1 MKKQMTRETAAGFAV
16 IALTVLALV
25 LFGLGFSTGYYTYG
39 QMNSVMVTVCYGA
52 ALLIECAS
60 LVCLKKFPKAVWPR
74 LLTFLVTAALAFGAL
89 TLLGDRVEGIGI
101 CILTDYDSGHGGEEA
116 IYFSLGSMLAALAA
130 MVFNIIGAFGKD
142 AGEETKLARSRKPA
156 LWGACAAVMLA
167 VLIPSL
173 ILGGVFKTNAPAAGK
188 TTVQAADGS
197 SVAGT
202 YKTTISGA
210 ETNLDILQDEQFQLG
225 KLQGLMN
232 VDSRLTLDLAL
243 TLNADG
249 TYALTSDAYCVE
261 AGKRAVIGD
270 DTGLGMISVMKAEGT
285 YAVNEDGTVTT
296 SKASHAN
303 FQLELD
309 TYSSQMRSPAK
320 YQLGDAEAAD
330 GTYDS
335 AEYPA
340 VLDAVPSAVW
350 TVADGKIS
358 AYKKNTDVTGTHTVT
373 ISGAESNLDIL
384 QDEQFQLG
392 KLQGLMN
399 VDSRLT
405 LDLALTLNADG
416 TYALTSDAYCVEA
429 GKRAVIGDDT
439 GLGMISIMKAEGTYT
454 VNEDGTVTTSA
465 AEHANFQLE
474 LDTYSSQMRSP
485 AKYQLGD
492 AEAADGTYDSAEYPA
507 VLDAVPSTIWT
518 VADGKITAYEKNT
531 DVTGT
536 YTVTISGA
544 EVNLDILQDQQFQLG
559 KLHGLMN
566 VDSRLTLDLALTL
579 NADGTYA
586 LTSDAYCVEAG
597 KRAVIGDD
605 TGLGM
610 ISIMKAE
617 GTYTVNEDGTVTT
630 SPAEHANFQL
640 ALDTYSSQMRSPAH
654 YQLGDAEAADGT
666 YDSAEHPAVLDAV
679 PETVWTL
686 SGSSIAGYQ
695 VVAPEEEAVEEPAAT
710 EAPAEPVAASAVI
723 TSDDGGTTMTLS
735 ADGTYQFDFAAY
747 SISEKGT
754 YTYEKGILTLTD
766 KNGKTS
772 VGEGDP
778 IKLHYTYSDSDQLTG
793 DYTIPADTLNFASAE
808 AAPVAEAPAAEPVV
822 IASDDGGT
830 EMTFNADG
838 TYRFWFE
845 AYSIEDV
852 GTYAYEN
859 GVLTLTDKNGKA
871 SVGEGD
877 PIKLHYAYSDSDQL
891 TGDYTIPAEALT
903 FGAAAPVTEAPAAEA
918 PAAEPVVIASDD
930 GGTEMTFNADGT
942 YRFWFEAYSIEDLGT
957 YTYENGVLTLTDKNG
972 KASVGEGDPIKLHY
986 AYSDS
991 DQLTGDYTIP
1001 AEALTFG
1008 AAAAPAEE
1016 APATEAPAVEAPAAE
1031 PVVIASDDG
1040 GTEMTF
1046 NADGTYR
1053 FWFEAYSI
1061 EDLGTYT
1068 YENGVLTLTDK
1079 NGKAS
1084 VGEGDPIKLHYA
1096 YSDSDQLTGDYTIPA
1111 EALSFGTAA
1120 APAAETPVEA
1130 APVAEAPAAEPVVIA
1145 SDDGGTEMTF
1155 NADGTYRFWFE
1166 AYSIEDL
1173 GTYTYENGVLTL
1185 TDKNGKTSVGEGDPI
1200 KLHYAYSDS
1209 DQLTGDY
1216 TIPAE
1221 ALSFGTAAAPAVE
1234 TPVEAAPAEEIVATE
1249 APVEEVPATEAPA
1262 EEVPATEAPVEEAP
1276 VTEAPVEEVAATEA
1290 PAAEVP
1296 AAEPVVIPSDDAGTE
1311 MTFNPDGTYRFWFE
1325 AYSIEDLGTYT
1336 YENGVLTLTDKNGKT
1351 SVGEGDPIKLHYTY
1365 SGSDQL
1371 TGDYTIPAEALS
1383 FGTAAKETVE
1393 APAAEPIVI
1402 PSDDGGTEMTFNAD
1416 GTYRFWFEAY
1426 SIEDLGTYT
1435 YENGVLTLT
1444 DKNGKTSVGEG
1455 DPIKLHYTYSGSD
1468 QLTGDYTIPADSW
1481 SKSESGENK
1490 EAAPT
1495 LNGAE

>member
-617 GTYTVNEDGTVTT
+617 GNYTVNEDGTVTT

-640 ALDTYSSQMRSPAH
+640 ELDTYSSQMRSPAH

-903 FGAAAPVTEAPAAEA
+903 FGAAAPVTEAPAA
-918 PAAEPVVIASDD
+918 
-930 GGTEMTFNADGT
+930 
-942 YRFWFEAYSIEDLGT
+942 
-957 YTYENGVLTLTDKNG
+957 
-972 KASVGEGDPIKLHY
+972 
-986 AYSDS
+986 
-991 DQLTGDYTIP
+991 
-1001 AEALTFG
+1001 
-1008 AAAAPAEE
+1008 
-1016 APATEAPAVEAPAAE
+1016 EAPAAE

>member
-270 DTGLGMISVMKAEGT
+270 DTGLGMISIMKAEGT

-392 KLQGLMN
+392 KLKGLMN

-640 ALDTYSSQMRSPAH
+640 ELDTYSSQMRSPAH

-808 AAPVAEAPAAEPVV
+808 AAPV
-822 IASDDGGT
+822 
-830 EMTFNADG
+830 
-838 TYRFWFE
+838 
-845 AYSIEDV
+845 
-852 GTYAYEN
+852 
-859 GVLTLTDKNGKA
+859 
-871 SVGEGD
+871 
-877 PIKLHYAYSDSDQL
+877 
-891 TGDYTIPAEALT
+891 
-903 FGAAAPVTEAPAAEA
+903 AEA

>member
-392 KLQGLMN
+392 KLKGLMN

-640 ALDTYSSQMRSPAH
+640 ELDTYSSQMRSPAH

-845 AYSIEDV
+845 AYSIED
-852 GTYAYEN
+852 
-859 GVLTLTDKNGKA
+859 
-871 SVGEGD
+871 
-877 PIKLHYAYSDSDQL
+877 
-891 TGDYTIPAEALT
+891 
-903 FGAAAPVTEAPAAEA
+903 
-918 PAAEPVVIASDD
+918 
-930 GGTEMTFNADGT
+930 
-942 YRFWFEAYSIEDLGT
+942 LGT

-1031 PVVIASDDG
+1031 LVVIASDDG

>member
-392 KLQGLMN
+392 KLKGLMN

-640 ALDTYSSQMRSPAH
+640 ELDTYSSQMRSPAH

-845 AYSIEDV
+845 AYSIED
-852 GTYAYEN
+852 
-859 GVLTLTDKNGKA
+859 
-871 SVGEGD
+871 
-877 PIKLHYAYSDSDQL
+877 
-891 TGDYTIPAEALT
+891 
-903 FGAAAPVTEAPAAEA
+903 
-918 PAAEPVVIASDD
+918 
-930 GGTEMTFNADGT
+930 
-942 YRFWFEAYSIEDLGT
+942 LGT

-1111 EALSFGTAA
+1111 EALTFGAAA
-1120 APAAETPVEA
+1120 APAEEA
-1130 APVAEAPAAEPVVIA
+1130 PATEAPAVEAPAAEPVVIA

>member
-39 QMNSVMVTVCYGA
+39 QMNSVLVTVCYGA
-52 ALLIECAS
+52 ALLIECVS

-373 ISGAESNLDIL
+373 ISGAETNLDIL

-392 KLQGLMN
+392 KLKGLMN

-492 AEAADGTYDSAEYPA
+492 AEAADGTYDSTEYPA

-559 KLHGLMN
+559 KLQGLMN

-586 LTSDAYCVEAG
+586 LTSDAYCIEAG

-640 ALDTYSSQMRSPAH
+640 ELDTYSSQMRSPAK

-666 YDSAEHPAVLDAV
+666 YDSAENPAVLDAV

-710 EAPAEPVAASAVI
+710 EAPAEPAAASAVI

-747 SISEKGT
+747 NISEKGT
-754 YTYEKGILTLTD
+754 YTYENGILTLTDKNGKTSVGEGDPIKLHYTYSESDQLTGDYMIPADMLNFASAEAPAAEAPAAEPVVVASDDGGTEMTFNADGTYRFWFEAYSIEDLGTYAYENGVLTLTDKNGKASVGEGDPIKLHYTYSDSEQLTGDYTIPAESLTFGAAAPVAEAPAAEAPAAEPVVIASDDGGTEMTFNPDGTYRFWFDAYSIEDLGTYTYENGVLTLTD

-793 DYTIPADTLNFASAE
+793 DYTIPAE
-808 AAPVAEAPAAEPVV
+808 V
-822 IASDDGGT
+822 
-830 EMTFNADG
+830 
-838 TYRFWFE
+838 
-845 AYSIEDV
+845 
-852 GTYAYEN
+852 
-859 GVLTLTDKNGKA
+859 
-871 SVGEGD
+871 
-877 PIKLHYAYSDSDQL
+877 
-891 TGDYTIPAEALT
+891 
-903 FGAAAPVTEAPAAEA
+903 
-918 PAAEPVVIASDD
+918 
-930 GGTEMTFNADGT
+930 
-942 YRFWFEAYSIEDLGT
+942 
-957 YTYENGVLTLTDKNG
+957 
-972 KASVGEGDPIKLHY
+972 
-986 AYSDS
+986 
-991 DQLTGDYTIP
+991 
-1001 AEALTFG
+1001 
-1008 AAAAPAEE
+1008 
-1016 APATEAPAVEAPAAE
+1016 
-1031 PVVIASDDG
+1031 
-1040 GTEMTF
+1040 
-1046 NADGTYR
+1046 
-1053 FWFEAYSI
+1053 
-1061 EDLGTYT
+1061 
-1068 YENGVLTLTDK
+1068 
-1079 NGKAS
+1079 
-1084 VGEGDPIKLHYA
+1084 
-1096 YSDSDQLTGDYTIPA
+1096 
-1111 EALSFGTAA
+1111 LSFGTAA
-1120 APAAETPVEA
+1120 PAET

-1200 KLHYAYSDS
+1200 KLHYTYSDS

-1249 APVEEVPATEAPA
+1249 APA
-1262 EEVPATEAPVEEAP
+1262 EEVAATEAPVEEAP
-1276 VTEAPVEEVAATEA
+1276 VTEAPAEEVAATEVPAEEASATEAPAEEVAATEAPAEEVLATEAPAEEA

-1426 SIEDLGTYT
+1426 SIEDLGTYI

-1490 EAAPT
+1490 EAVPT

>member
-52 ALLIECAS
+52 ALLIECVS

-358 AYKKNTDVTGTHTVT
+358 AYEKNTDVTGTYTVT
-373 ISGAESNLDIL
+373 ISGAETNLDIL

-416 TYALTSDAYCVEA
+416 PYALTSDAYCVEA

-640 ALDTYSSQMRSPAH
+640 ELDTYSSQMRSPAQ
-654 YQLGDAEAADGT
+654 YKLGDAEAADGT
-666 YDSAEHPAVLDAV
+666 YDSAENPAVLDAV

-710 EAPAEPVAASAVI
+710 EAPAEPAAASAVI

-754 YTYEKGILTLTD
+754 YTYENGILTLTD

-778 IKLHYTYSDSDQLTG
+778 IKLHYTYSDSEQLTG
-793 DYTIPADTLNFASAE
+793 DYTIPADMLSFASAE
-808 AAPVAEAPAAEPVV
+808 APAAEAPAAEPVV

-1001 AEALTFG
+1001 AEAL
-1008 AAAAPAEE
+1008 
-1016 APATEAPAVEAPAAE
+1016 
-1031 PVVIASDDG
+1031 
-1040 GTEMTF
+1040 
-1046 NADGTYR
+1046 
-1053 FWFEAYSI
+1053 
-1061 EDLGTYT
+1061 
-1068 YENGVLTLTDK
+1068 
-1079 NGKAS
+1079 
-1084 VGEGDPIKLHYA
+1084 
-1096 YSDSDQLTGDYTIPA
+1096 
-1111 EALSFGTAA
+1111 SFGTAA

-1216 TIPAE
+1216 TIHAE

>member
-392 KLQGLMN
+392 KLKGLMN

-640 ALDTYSSQMRSPAH
+640 ELDTYSSQMRSPAH

-845 AYSIEDV
+845 AYSIED
-852 GTYAYEN
+852 
-859 GVLTLTDKNGKA
+859 
-871 SVGEGD
+871 
-877 PIKLHYAYSDSDQL
+877 
-891 TGDYTIPAEALT
+891 
-903 FGAAAPVTEAPAAEA
+903 
-918 PAAEPVVIASDD
+918 
-930 GGTEMTFNADGT
+930 
-942 YRFWFEAYSIEDLGT
+942 LGT

-972 KASVGEGDPIKLHY
+972 KA
-986 AYSDS
+986 
-991 DQLTGDYTIP
+991 
-1001 AEALTFG
+1001 
-1008 AAAAPAEE
+1008 
-1016 APATEAPAVEAPAAE
+1016 
-1031 PVVIASDDG
+1031 
-1040 GTEMTF
+1040 
-1046 NADGTYR
+1046 
-1053 FWFEAYSI
+1053 FEAYSI

>member
-173 ILGGVFKTNAPAAGK
+173 ILGGVFKTNAPTAGK

-373 ISGAESNLDIL
+373 ISGAETNLDIL

-429 GKRAVIGDDT
+429 GKRAVVGDDT

-640 ALDTYSSQMRSPAH
+640 ELDTYSSQMRSPAQ
-654 YQLGDAEAADGT
+654 YKLGDAEAADGT
-666 YDSAEHPAVLDAV
+666 YDSADNPAVLDAV

-710 EAPAEPVAASAVI
+710 EAPAEPAAASAVI

-754 YTYEKGILTLTD
+754 YTYENGILTLTD

-778 IKLHYTYSDSDQLTG
+778 IKLHYTYSDSEQLTG
-793 DYTIPADTLNFASAE
+793 DYTIPADMLSFASA
-808 AAPVAEAPAAEPVV
+808 
-822 IASDDGGT
+822 
-830 EMTFNADG
+830 
-838 TYRFWFE
+838 
-845 AYSIEDV
+845 
-852 GTYAYEN
+852 
-859 GVLTLTDKNGKA
+859 
-871 SVGEGD
+871 
-877 PIKLHYAYSDSDQL
+877 
-891 TGDYTIPAEALT
+891 
-903 FGAAAPVTEAPAAEA
+903 EAPAAEA

-957 YTYENGVLTLTDKNG
+957 YAYENGVLTLTDKNG

-986 AYSDS
+986 TYSDS
-991 DQLTGDYTIP
+991 EQLTGDYTIP
-1001 AEALTFG
+1001 AETLTFG

-1084 VGEGDPIKLHYA
+1084 VGEGDPIKLHYT

-1120 APAAETPVEA
+1120 ASAAETPVEA

-1155 NADGTYRFWFE
+1155 SADGTYRFWFE

-1249 APVEEVPATEAPA
+1249 APAEEAPVTEAPA
-1262 EEVPATEAPVEEAP
+1262 EEVAATEAPVEEAP

>member
-156 LWGACAAVMLA
+156 LWGACAAVMFA

-373 ISGAESNLDIL
+373 ISGAETNLDIL

-392 KLQGLMN
+392 KLKGLMN

-640 ALDTYSSQMRSPAH
+640 ELDTYSSQMRSPAQ
-654 YQLGDAEAADGT
+654 YKLGDAEAADGT
-666 YDSAEHPAVLDAV
+666 YDSAENPAVLDAV

-710 EAPAEPVAASAVI
+710 EAPAEPAAASAVI

-754 YTYEKGILTLTD
+754 YTYENGILTLTD

-778 IKLHYTYSDSDQLTG
+778 IKLHYTYSDSDQLNG
-793 DYTIPADTLNFASAE
+793 DYTIPADMLSFASAE
-808 AAPVAEAPAAEPVV
+808 APAAEAPAAEPVV
-822 IASDDGGT
+822 VASDDGGT

-852 GTYAYEN
+852 
-859 GVLTLTDKNGKA
+859 
-871 SVGEGD
+871 
-877 PIKLHYAYSDSDQL
+877 
-891 TGDYTIPAEALT
+891 
-903 FGAAAPVTEAPAAEA
+903 
-918 PAAEPVVIASDD
+918 
-930 GGTEMTFNADGT
+930 
-942 YRFWFEAYSIEDLGT
+942 GT

>member
-285 YAVNEDGTVTT
+285 YAVNEDGTMTT

-845 AYSIEDV
+845 AYSIED
-852 GTYAYEN
+852 
-859 GVLTLTDKNGKA
+859 
-871 SVGEGD
+871 
-877 PIKLHYAYSDSDQL
+877 
-891 TGDYTIPAEALT
+891 
-903 FGAAAPVTEAPAAEA
+903 
-918 PAAEPVVIASDD
+918 
-930 GGTEMTFNADGT
+930 
-942 YRFWFEAYSIEDLGT
+942 LGT

-1079 NGKAS
+1079 NGKA
-1084 VGEGDPIKLHYA
+1084 
-1096 YSDSDQLTGDYTIPA
+1096 
-1111 EALSFGTAA
+1111 
-1120 APAAETPVEA
+1120 
-1130 APVAEAPAAEPVVIA
+1130 
-1145 SDDGGTEMTF
+1145 
-1155 NADGTYRFWFE
+1155 
-1166 AYSIEDL
+1166 
-1173 GTYTYENGVLTL
+1173 
-1185 TDKNGKTSVGEGDPI
+1185 SVGEGDPI

>member
-1 MKKQMTRETAAGFAV
+1 
-16 IALTVLALV
+16 
-25 LFGLGFSTGYYTYG
+25 
-39 QMNSVMVTVCYGA
+39 
-52 ALLIECAS
+52 
-60 LVCLKKFPKAVWPR
+60 
-74 LLTFLVTAALAFGAL
+74 
-89 TLLGDRVEGIGI
+89 
-101 CILTDYDSGHGGEEA
+101 
-116 IYFSLGSMLAALAA
+116 
-130 MVFNIIGAFGKD
+130 
-142 AGEETKLARSRKPA
+142 
-156 LWGACAAVMLA
+156 
-167 VLIPSL
+167 
-173 ILGGVFKTNAPAAGK
+173 
-188 TTVQAADGS
+188 
-197 SVAGT
+197 
-202 YKTTISGA
+202 
-210 ETNLDILQDEQFQLG
+210 
-225 KLQGLMN
+225 
-232 VDSRLTLDLAL
+232 
-243 TLNADG
+243 
-249 TYALTSDAYCVE
+249 
-261 AGKRAVIGD
+261 
-270 DTGLGMISVMKAEGT
+270 
-285 YAVNEDGTVTT
+285 
-296 SKASHAN
+296 
-303 FQLELD
+303 
-309 TYSSQMRSPAK
+309 MRSPA
-320 YQLGDAEAAD
+320 
-330 GTYDS
+330 
-335 AEYPA
+335 
-340 VLDAVPSAVW
+340 
-350 TVADGKIS
+350 
-358 AYKKNTDVTGTHTVT
+358 H
-373 ISGAESNLDIL
+373 
-384 QDEQFQLG
+384 
-392 KLQGLMN
+392 
-399 VDSRLT
+399 
-405 LDLALTLNADG
+405 
-416 TYALTSDAYCVEA
+416 
-429 GKRAVIGDDT
+429 
-439 GLGMISIMKAEGTYT
+439 
-454 VNEDGTVTTSA
+454 
-465 AEHANFQLE
+465 
-474 LDTYSSQMRSP
+474 
-485 AKYQLGD
+485 YQLGD

-640 ALDTYSSQMRSPAH
+640 ELDTYSSQMRSPAQ
-654 YQLGDAEAADGT
+654 YKLGDAEAADGT

-1001 AEALTFG
+1001 AEAL
-1008 AAAAPAEE
+1008 
-1016 APATEAPAVEAPAAE
+1016 
-1031 PVVIASDDG
+1031 
-1040 GTEMTF
+1040 
-1046 NADGTYR
+1046 
-1053 FWFEAYSI
+1053 
-1061 EDLGTYT
+1061 
-1068 YENGVLTLTDK
+1068 
-1079 NGKAS
+1079 
-1084 VGEGDPIKLHYA
+1084 
-1096 YSDSDQLTGDYTIPA
+1096 
-1111 EALSFGTAA
+1111 SFGTAA

-1234 TPVEAAPAEEIVATE
+1234 TPVEAAPAEEIVA
-1249 APVEEVPATEAPA
+1249 
-1262 EEVPATEAPVEEAP
+1262 
-1276 VTEAPVEEVAATEA
+1276 TEAPVEEVAATEA

>member
-39 QMNSVMVTVCYGA
+39 QMNSMMVTVCYGA

-116 IYFSLGSMLAALAA
+116 IYFSFGSMLAALAA

-485 AKYQLGD
+485 AHYQLGD

-640 ALDTYSSQMRSPAH
+640 ELDTYSSQMRSPAQ
-654 YQLGDAEAADGT
+654 YKLGDAEAADGT

-710 EAPAEPVAASAVI
+710 EAPAEPAAASAVI

-942 YRFWFEAYSIEDLGT
+942 YRFWFEAYSIEDLG
-957 YTYENGVLTLTDKNG
+957 
-972 KASVGEGDPIKLHY
+972 
-986 AYSDS
+986 
-991 DQLTGDYTIP
+991 
-1001 AEALTFG
+1001 
-1008 AAAAPAEE
+1008 
-1016 APATEAPAVEAPAAE
+1016 
-1031 PVVIASDDG
+1031 
-1040 GTEMTF
+1040 M
-1046 NADGTYR
+1046 
-1053 FWFEAYSI
+1053 
-1061 EDLGTYT
+1061 YT

-1234 TPVEAAPAEEIVATE
+1234 TPVEAAPAEKIVATE

>member
-285 YAVNEDGTVTT
+285 YAVNEDGTMTT

>member
-188 TTVQAADGS
+188 TTVQAADGSSVAGTYKTTISGAETNLDIDGS

-429 GKRAVIGDDT
+429 GKRAVIGV
-439 GLGMISIMKAEGTYT
+439 GMISIMKAEGTYT

-640 ALDTYSSQMRSPAH
+640 ELDTYSSQMRSPAQ
-654 YQLGDAEAADGT
+654 YKLGDAEAADGT
-666 YDSAEHPAVLDAV
+666 YDSADNPAVLDAV

-852 GTYAYEN
+852 GTYA
-859 GVLTLTDKNGKA
+859 
-871 SVGEGD
+871 
-877 PIKLHYAYSDSDQL
+877 
-891 TGDYTIPAEALT
+891 
-903 FGAAAPVTEAPAAEA
+903 
-918 PAAEPVVIASDD
+918 
-930 GGTEMTFNADGT
+930 
-942 YRFWFEAYSIEDLGT
+942 
-957 YTYENGVLTLTDKNG
+957 
-972 KASVGEGDPIKLHY
+972 
-986 AYSDS
+986 
-991 DQLTGDYTIP
+991 
-1001 AEALTFG
+1001 
-1008 AAAAPAEE
+1008 
-1016 APATEAPAVEAPAAE
+1016 
-1031 PVVIASDDG
+1031 
-1040 GTEMTF
+1040 
-1046 NADGTYR
+1046 
-1053 FWFEAYSI
+1053 
-1061 EDLGTYT
+1061 

>member
-942 YRFWFEAYSIEDLGT
+942 YRFWFEAYSIEDHLR
-957 YTYENGVLTLTDKNG
+957 L
-972 KASVGEGDPIKLHY
+972 KL
-986 AYSDS
+986 
-991 DQLTGDYTIP
+991 L
-1001 AEALTFG
+1001 L
-1008 AAAAPAEE
+1008 
-1016 APATEAPAVEAPAAE
+1016 
-1031 PVVIASDDG
+1031 
-1040 GTEMTF
+1040 
-1046 NADGTYR
+1046 
-1053 FWFEAYSI
+1053 
-1061 EDLGTYT
+1061 
-1068 YENGVLTLTDK
+1068 
-1079 NGKAS
+1079 
-1084 VGEGDPIKLHYA
+1084 
-1096 YSDSDQLTGDYTIPA
+1096 
-1111 EALSFGTAA
+1111 
-1120 APAAETPVEA
+1120 
-1130 APVAEAPAAEPVVIA
+1130 
-1145 SDDGGTEMTF
+1145 
-1155 NADGTYRFWFE
+1155 
-1166 AYSIEDL
+1166 
-1173 GTYTYENGVLTL
+1173 
-1185 TDKNGKTSVGEGDPI
+1185 
-1200 KLHYAYSDS
+1200 
-1209 DQLTGDY
+1209 
-1216 TIPAE
+1216 
-1221 ALSFGTAAAPAVE
+1221 
-1234 TPVEAAPAEEIVATE
+1234 
-1249 APVEEVPATEAPA
+1249 
-1262 EEVPATEAPVEEAP
+1262 
-1276 VTEAPVEEVAATEA
+1276 
-1290 PAAEVP
+1290 
-1296 AAEPVVIPSDDAGTE
+1296 
-1311 MTFNPDGTYRFWFE
+1311 
-1325 AYSIEDLGTYT
+1325 
-1336 YENGVLTLTDKNGKT
+1336 
-1351 SVGEGDPIKLHYTY
+1351 
-1365 SGSDQL
+1365 
-1371 TGDYTIPAEALS
+1371 
-1383 FGTAAKETVE
+1383 
-1393 APAAEPIVI
+1393 
-1402 PSDDGGTEMTFNAD
+1402 
-1416 GTYRFWFEAY
+1416 
-1426 SIEDLGTYT
+1426 
-1435 YENGVLTLT
+1435 
-1444 DKNGKTSVGEG
+1444 
-1455 DPIKLHYTYSGSD
+1455 
-1468 QLTGDYTIPADSW
+1468 
-1481 SKSESGENK
+1481 
-1490 EAAPT
+1490 
-1495 LNGAE
+1495 